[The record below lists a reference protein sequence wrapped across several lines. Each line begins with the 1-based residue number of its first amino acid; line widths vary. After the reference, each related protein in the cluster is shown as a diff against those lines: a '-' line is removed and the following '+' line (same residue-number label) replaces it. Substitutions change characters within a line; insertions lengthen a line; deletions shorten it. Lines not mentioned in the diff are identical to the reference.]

1 MEHSAG
7 NPHRLHTG
15 NPKPVP
21 ALLGALFMVVLL
33 VTLFVFVLPLA
44 LLLLAAAIL
53 IGLFIRAKKAIDN
66 LGQSRRDRE
75 GRKNVRIINR

>member
-7 NPHRLHTG
+7 HPHRLTPG
-15 NPKPVP
+15 NPRPVP
-21 ALLGALFMVVLL
+21 ALLGALIMVVLL

-44 LLLLAAAIL
+44 LLLIAAAIL
-53 IGLFIRAKKAIDN
+53 IGLFIRAKKALDN